1 MKEANE
7 RGHFRE
13 ERGAHCTQPLDQ
25 ALDSIRSPRTKH
37 SRQLLDSGNGL
48 GTNDDYS
55 PQDKA
60 LKATLLLQHC
70 CR

>member
-37 SRQLLDSGNGL
+37 WTLYAALGPSTRGSSWTLAMASGQ
-48 GTNDDYS
+48 TMT
-55 PQDKA
+55 
-60 LKATLLLQHC
+60 TLRKTKH
-70 CR
+70 